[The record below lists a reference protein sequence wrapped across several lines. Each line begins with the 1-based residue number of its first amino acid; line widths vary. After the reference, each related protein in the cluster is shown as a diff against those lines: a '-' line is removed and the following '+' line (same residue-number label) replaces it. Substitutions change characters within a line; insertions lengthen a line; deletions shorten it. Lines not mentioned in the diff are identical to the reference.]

1 MPDLTRWI
9 LRAPWLLLAL
19 VPACMTVAAASGPSV
34 PVRVGAG
41 DVREGYSEKT
51 YTTRTRRLGATAGAT
66 GESSGYLAS
75 LVRSPPLG
83 LPPVDLVRVPGAD
96 GIALGRRLFFD
107 RRLSFNATLSCAMC
121 HIPEQAFTQHELMT
135 PVGFQ
140 GRTVKRNAPALYNVA
155 YRKALFF
162 DGREQTLEQ
171 QIWSP
176 ILAGNEMAMPAMG
189 VLLSRLRDLGE
200 YESDFRDAY
209 GEGINARTL
218 GYALADYQRA
228 LLSAD
233 SPFDRWKYGDEK
245 DALPEKAQRG
255 FRLFA
260 DAGCAA
266 CHRMEAT
273 YAHFTDDDF
282 HDTGIGYAAA
292 MSATIRVQ
300 LAPGVFVDV
309 DRQSLSPAPV
319 LLSDLGRYEATGVAH
334 DRWKY
339 RTPSLRNVALTPPYM
354 HNGSLATLVEVIDFY
369 NRGGVPHDG
378 LDPRIRPLGLTG
390 IQKEELVAFL
400 ESLTGSNVDLL
411 ARDARTAP
419 IGDVQDA
426 ER

>member
-1 MPDLTRWI
+1 MVLSISR
-9 LRAPWLLLAL
+9 LLLLLAL
-19 VPACMTVAAASGPSV
+19 TCVHAVAAARPSA

-41 DVREGYSEKT
+41 DVRDGYADAGFV
-51 YTTRTRRLGATAGAT
+51 TRTRSLDATAGAT
-66 GESSGYLAS
+66 TETSGYLLS

-83 LPPVDLVRVPGAD
+83 LPSLDLVRVPGAD

-121 HIPEQAFTQHELMT
+121 HIPEQAFTQNELMT

-140 GRTVKRNAPALYNVA
+140 GRAVKRNAPALYNVA
-155 YRKALFF
+155 YRKVLFF
-162 DGREQTLEQ
+162 DGREETLEQ

-189 VLLSRLRDLGE
+189 TLLSRLRDLDE
-200 YESDFRDAY
+200 YESDFREAY

-233 SPFDRWKYGDEK
+233 SPFDRWKYGNEEN
-245 DALPEKAQRG
+245 ALPEEAQRG
-255 FRLFA
+255 FRLFT

-266 CHRMEAT
+266 CHLVEAT

-292 MSATIRVQ
+292 MSSTIRVQ

-319 LLSDLGRYEATGVAH
+319 LLSDLGRYEATGIAR

-354 HNGSLATLVEVIDFY
+354 HNGSLATLAEVVDFY
-369 NRGGVPHDG
+369 DRGGVPHDG

-390 IQKEELVAFL
+390 AQKADLVAFL
-400 ESLTGSNVDLL
+400 ESLTGRNVNSL
-411 ARDARTAP
+411 ARDARAAP
-419 IGDVQDA
+419 IGDIRGA